1 MNITIVYNTDEV
13 DWKAVSYVLT
23 VTEIGSPDPES
34 CEKAF
39 KGSPVKVFAYHEDI
53 LVGCARAISDGV
65 KEAAVFD
72 VAVLPQYQGLGI
84 GKKIMDVLLDLLKGQ
99 SVLLFAN
106 IGKEGFYRKL
116 GFSGM
121 KTGMAKFIHEERMR
135 EKGFI
140 D

>member
-1 MNITIVYNTDEV
+1 MNITLVCNTEEV
-13 DWKAVSYVLT
+13 DWSAVSYVLT
-23 VTEIGSPDPES
+23 VTDIGAPDAQS

-39 KGSPVKVFAYHEDI
+39 KGSWAKVFAYHDQI
-53 LVGCARAISDGV
+53 LVGCARAISDGY
-65 KEAAVFD
+65 KEAAVYD

-84 GKKIMDVLLDLLKGQ
+84 GKKMIEVLLDLLKGQ

-116 GFSGM
+116 GFSNL
-121 KTGMAKFIHEERMR
+121 KTGMAKFLYDERMR